1 MTTITF
7 DGNMAVIKV
16 KAGRLDAAAG
26 PAFKA
31 DLQSHLNGQTNRALL
46 DMHDVTFMDSTGLGV
61 LVSLLK
67 MLGKDGAL
75 AVAGAQPSVRRL
87 FELTRLDTV
96 FRLTDSVGAAR
107 EALGD

>member
-1 MTTITF
+1 MTAISM
-7 DGNMAVIKV
+7 DGDLAIIEVE
-16 KAGRLDAAAG
+16 ADRLDAVAA

-31 DLQSHLNGQTNRALL
+31 ALQAHIDGAVCKVLL
-46 DMHDVTFMDSTGLGV
+46 DLRRVGFMDSTGLGV

-96 FRLTDSVGAAR
+96 FRLTDGLEEGKAALR
-107 EALGD
+107 A

>member
-1 MTTITF
+1 M
-7 DGNMAVIKV
+7 DGDLAIIEVG
-16 KAGRLDAAAG
+16 AERLDAAAA

-31 DLQSHLNGQTNRALL
+31 DLQAHIDGAARKVLL
-46 DMHDVTFMDSTGLGV
+46 DLRRVSFMDSTGLGV

-96 FRLTDSVGAAR
+96 FRLTDGVEEGKAALR
-107 EALGD
+107 A